1 MYIGQAVLRRED
13 ERFLRGRGR
22 FVEDVTLDRPIAH
35 AAFVRNPH
43 AHAAVTRVDTARAAS
58 MPGVFAVLT
67 GADWTAA
74 GHGDAEGVWPVKD
87 RSGAD
92 ARTAYRP
99 LICVDGVV
107 RCVGEIVA
115 IVVAED
121 RHQALDAAEAIEV
134 TYEEKPANTITAKA
148 LDPDTPLVHPAF
160 GTNEVLV
167 TEHGLKEETEAALAK
182 AHHVTEVVVP
192 SNRIT
197 AASIE
202 PRCYLGHYD
211 RVNDRYT
218 VWTTNQAPHIVRRY
232 FTKSLRIPEHKLRVI
247 APDVGGGFGMKLYH
261 YPEEALVLWGAIV
274 SGRPVRWV
282 GTRSECLLGDT
293 HARDHYTVGRMG
305 FDENG
310 KILGVKFETLAAF
323 GAYESQWQASI
334 TNAYHFTMLSLAYD
348 IPAIHTTVRAVY
360 TNATPVD
367 AYRGAGRPEAV
378 YQVERM
384 IENGAQEMGI
394 DPLEL
399 RARNLIPPEKF
410 PYQTALG
417 ITYDSGDPP
426 VLMEKIKALADY
438 EALRAEQAA
447 LRAEGQ
453 WMGIGISAFFDMA
466 GAGPVKMMNDLG
478 AKIGCYDVAS
488 VRVHPDGQITVFAG
502 SHSHGQ
508 GHETTWSQI
517 AADRLG
523 CDIDNIDLVEGDTDR
538 VPMGIGTWGSRS
550 LSTAGMAVY
559 TAADRVVA
567 KAKRLAAHMME
578 CAPEDLDLADG
589 EFTVKGTDRKLA
601 FSEVAN
607 ASYHSGDRPP
617 DLEIGLEETSF
628 FDPADCTYPSAVHL
642 CVVLVDPETCAV
654 TLRNYWAVDDVGT
667 IINPMVLHGQ
677 VHGGLVQG
685 IGQALMEECA
695 YDSETGQYLAG
706 TFMDYAI
713 PHAEDVP
720 SFGLDSHFTR
730 ALGNP
735 LGAKGAGESGTIG
748 APACICNGVIDAL
761 WHLGVRQI
769 TQPMTPKKIWRAI
782 EDAKRAQH

>member
-1 MYIGQAVLRRED
+1 MYVGQAIRRRED

-22 FVEDVTLDRPIAH
+22 FVEDITLDQPIAH
-35 AAFVRNPH
+35 AAFVRSPH
-43 AHAAVTRVDTARAAS
+43 AHAAVTRVETAQAAA
-58 MPGVFAVLT
+58 MPGVLAVLT

-74 GHGDAEGVWPVKD
+74 GHGEAEGVWPVKD
-87 RSGAD
+87 MSGAD

-115 IVVAED
+115 MVVAED
-121 RHQALDAAEAIEV
+121 RHQTLDAAEAIEV
-134 TYEEKPANTITAKA
+134 DYEEKPANTVTAKA
-148 LDPDTPLVHPAF
+148 LDPDTPLVHPGF
-160 GTNEVLV
+160 GTNEVMV
-167 TEHGLKEETEAALAK
+167 TEHGLKAETEAALAN

-192 SNRIT
+192 TNRVT
-197 AASIE
+197 AASME
-202 PRCYLGHYD
+202 PRAYLGHYD

-232 FTKSLRIPEHKLRVI
+232 FTKSLHIPEHKLRVI

-261 YPEEALVLWGAIV
+261 YPEEGLVLWGAIV
-274 SGRPVRWV
+274 CDRPVRWV

-293 HARDHYTVGRMG
+293 HARDHHTVGRMG
-305 FDENG
+305 FDETG

-348 IPAIHTTVRAVY
+348 IPAIHTQVRAVY

-399 RARNLIPPEKF
+399 RERNLIPPEKF

-438 EALRAEQAA
+438 DALRAEQAK

-478 AKIGCYDVAS
+478 AKVGCYDVAS
-488 VRVHPDGQITVFAG
+488 VRVHPDGRITVFAG

-523 CDIDNIDLVEGDTDR
+523 CDIDHIDLVEGDTDR

-567 KAKRLAAHMME
+567 KAKRMAAHMME

-589 EFTVKGTDRKLA
+589 EFTVKGTDRKLSFA
-601 FSEVAN
+601 AVAN
-607 ASYHSGDRPP
+607 ASYHSGDRPS

-628 FDPADCTYPSAVHL
+628 FDPADCTYPSAIHL
-642 CVVLVDPETCAV
+642 SVVLVDPETCAV

-667 IINPMVLHGQ
+667 VINPMVLHGQ

-695 YDSETGQYLAG
+695 YDAESGQYLSG

-720 SFGLDSHFTR
+720 SFGLDAHFTR

-782 EDAKRAQH
+782 ENAKRARH

>member
-1 MYIGQAVLRRED
+1 MYVGQAILRRED

-22 FVEDVTLDRPIAH
+22 FVEDVTLDQPIAH
-35 AAFVRNPH
+35 AAFVRSPH
-43 AHAAVTRVDTARAAS
+43 AHAAVTRVDTTRAAS
-58 MPGVFAVLT
+58 MPGVLAVLT

-74 GHGDAEGVWPVKD
+74 GHGEAEGVWPVKD

-115 IVVAED
+115 MVVAED
-121 RHQALDAAEAIEV
+121 RHQALDAAEAIAV
-134 TYEEKPANTITAKA
+134 TYEEKPANILTAKA
-148 LDPDTPLVHPAF
+148 LDPETPLVHPGF

-182 AHHVTEVVVP
+182 AHHVTEVAVP

-197 AASIE
+197 AASME

-232 FTKSLRIPEHKLRVI
+232 FTKSLHIPEHKLRVI

-274 SGRPVRWV
+274 CDRPVRWV
-282 GTRSECLLGDT
+282 GTRSECLLADT
-293 HARDHYTVGRMG
+293 HARDHHTIGRMG
-305 FDENG
+305 FDEDG

-426 VLMEKIKALADY
+426 ALMAKTKALCDY
-438 EALRAEQAA
+438 DALRAEQAA
-447 LRAEGQ
+447 LRAKASG
-453 WMGIGISAFFDMA
+453 WASASR
-466 GAGPVKMMNDLG
+466 P
-478 AKIGCYDVAS
+478 S
-488 VRVHPDGQITVFAG
+488 
-502 SHSHGQ
+502 S
-508 GHETTWSQI
+508 TW
-517 AADRLG
+517 R
-523 CDIDNIDLVEGDTDR
+523 
-538 VPMGIGTWGSRS
+538 
-550 LSTAGMAVY
+550 
-559 TAADRVVA
+559 
-567 KAKRLAAHMME
+567 
-578 CAPEDLDLADG
+578 
-589 EFTVKGTDRKLA
+589 
-601 FSEVAN
+601 
-607 ASYHSGDRPP
+607 
-617 DLEIGLEETSF
+617 
-628 FDPADCTYPSAVHL
+628 
-642 CVVLVDPETCAV
+642 
-654 TLRNYWAVDDVGT
+654 
-667 IINPMVLHGQ
+667 
-677 VHGGLVQG
+677 
-685 IGQALMEECA
+685 
-695 YDSETGQYLAG
+695 
-706 TFMDYAI
+706 
-713 PHAEDVP
+713 
-720 SFGLDSHFTR
+720 
-730 ALGNP
+730 
-735 LGAKGAGESGTIG
+735 
-748 APACICNGVIDAL
+748 APA
-761 WHLGVRQI
+761 RS
-769 TQPMTPKKIWRAI
+769 R
-782 EDAKRAQH
+782 

>member
-1 MYIGQAVLRRED
+1 
-13 ERFLRGRGR
+13 
-22 FVEDVTLDRPIAH
+22 
-35 AAFVRNPH
+35 
-43 AHAAVTRVDTARAAS
+43 
-58 MPGVFAVLT
+58 
-67 GADWTAA
+67 
-74 GHGDAEGVWPVKD
+74 
-87 RSGAD
+87 
-92 ARTAYRP
+92 
-99 LICVDGVV
+99 
-107 RCVGEIVA
+107 
-115 IVVAED
+115 
-121 RHQALDAAEAIEV
+121 
-134 TYEEKPANTITAKA
+134 
-148 LDPDTPLVHPAF
+148 
-160 GTNEVLV
+160 
-167 TEHGLKEETEAALAK
+167 
-182 AHHVTEVVVP
+182 
-192 SNRIT
+192 
-197 AASIE
+197 
-202 PRCYLGHYD
+202 
-211 RVNDRYT
+211 
-218 VWTTNQAPHIVRRY
+218 
-232 FTKSLRIPEHKLRVI
+232 
-247 APDVGGGFGMKLYH
+247 
-261 YPEEALVLWGAIV
+261 
-274 SGRPVRWV
+274 
-282 GTRSECLLGDT
+282 
-293 HARDHYTVGRMG
+293 
-305 FDENG
+305 
-310 KILGVKFETLAAF
+310 
-323 GAYESQWQASI
+323 
-334 TNAYHFTMLSLAYD
+334 
-348 IPAIHTTVRAVY
+348 
-360 TNATPVD
+360 
-367 AYRGAGRPEAV
+367 
-378 YQVERM
+378 
-384 IENGAQEMGI
+384 
-394 DPLEL
+394 
-399 RARNLIPPEKF
+399 
-410 PYQTALG
+410 
-417 ITYDSGDPP
+417 
-426 VLMEKIKALADY
+426 
-438 EALRAEQAA
+438 
-447 LRAEGQ
+447 
-453 WMGIGISAFFDMA
+453 MGIGISAFFDMA

-488 VRVHPDGQITVFAG
+488 VRVHPDGRITVFAG

-523 CDIDNIDLVEGDTDR
+523 CDIDHIDVVEGDTDR

-589 EFTVKGTDRKLA
+589 EFTVKGTDRTLS

-607 ASYHSGDRPP
+607 AAYHSGDRPS

-667 IINPMVLHGQ
+667 VINPMVLEGQ

-695 YDSETGQYLAG
+695 YDSETGQYLSG
-706 TFMDYAI
+706 TFMDYAV

-748 APACICNGVIDAL
+748 APACICNGVTDAL

>member
-1 MYIGQAVLRRED
+1 MYVGQAILRRED

-22 FVEDVTLDRPIAH
+22 FVEDVSLDQPISH
-35 AAFVRNPH
+35 AAFVRSPH
-43 AHAAVTRVDTARAAS
+43 AHASVTRVDATRAAS
-58 MPGVFAVLT
+58 MPGVLTVLT
-67 GADWTAA
+67 GDDWTAA
-74 GHGDAEGVWPVKD
+74 GHGEAEGVWPVKD

-115 IVVAED
+115 MVVAED
-121 RHQALDAAEAIEV
+121 RHQALDAAEAVEV
-134 TYEEKPANTITAKA
+134 AYEEKPANILTAKA
-148 LDPDTPLVHPAF
+148 LDPETPLVHPGF

-182 AHHVTEVVVP
+182 AHHVTEVAVP

-197 AASIE
+197 AASME
-202 PRCYLGHYD
+202 PRAYLGHHD

-232 FTKSLRIPEHKLRVI
+232 FTKSLHIPEHRLRVI

-274 SGRPVRWV
+274 CDRPVRWV
-282 GTRSECLLGDT
+282 GTRSECLLADT
-293 HARDHYTVGRMG
+293 HARDHHTVGRMG
-305 FDENG
+305 FDEDG

-426 VLMEKIKALADY
+426 VLMAKIKALCDY
-438 EALRAEQAA
+438 DALRAEQAA
-447 LRAEGQ
+447 LRAEEQ
-453 WMGIGISAFFDMA
+453 WMGVGISAFFDMA

-478 AKIGCYDVAS
+478 AKVGCYDVAS
-488 VRVHPDGQITVFAG
+488 VRVHPDGRITVFAG

-523 CDIDNIDLVEGDTDR
+523 CDIDHIDVVEGDTDR

-567 KAKRLAAHMME
+567 KAKRMAAHIME

-589 EFTVKGTDRKLA
+589 EFTVKGTDRTLS
-601 FSEVAN
+601 FSAVAN
-607 ASYHSGDRPP
+607 AAYHSGDRPS

-667 IINPMVLHGQ
+667 VINPMVLEGQ

-695 YDSETGQYLAG
+695 YDSETGQYLSG
-706 TFMDYAI
+706 TFMDYAV

>member
-1 MYIGQAVLRRED
+1 MYVGQAIRRRED
-13 ERFLRGRGR
+13 DRFLLGRGR
-22 FVEDVTLDRPIAH
+22 YVEDITLDDPIAH
-35 AAFVRNPH
+35 AAFVRSPH
-43 AHAAVTRVDTARAAS
+43 AHAAVTRVDTARAAA
-58 MPGVFAVLT
+58 MPGVLAVLT
-67 GADWTAA
+67 GEDWTRA
-74 GHGDAEGVWPVKD
+74 GNGEAEGVWPVKD
-87 RSGAD
+87 MSGAP
-92 ARTAYRP
+92 ARTVNRP
-99 LICVDGVV
+99 FICVDGTV

-115 IVVAED
+115 MVVAED
-121 RHQALDAAEAIEV
+121 RHQAQDAAEAIEV
-134 TYEEKPANTITAKA
+134 DYEEKPANTITARA
-148 LDPDTPLVHPAF
+148 LDADTPLVHPAH

-192 SNRIT
+192 TNRVT

-202 PRCYLGHYD
+202 PRCYMGHHD
-211 RVNDRYT
+211 TVNDRYT

-232 FTKSLRIPEHKLRVI
+232 FTKSLNIPEHKLRVI

-305 FDENG
+305 FDAEG
-310 KILGVKFETLAAF
+310 RILGVKFETLGAF
-323 GAYESQWQASI
+323 GAYESQWNASI

-367 AYRGAGRPEAV
+367 AYRGAGRPETV
-378 YQVERM
+378 YQVERL
-384 IENGAQEMGI
+384 IENGAHEMGI

-410 PYQTALG
+410 PYQTAIG

-426 VLMEKIKALADY
+426 ALVEKARALANYD
-438 EALRAEQAA
+438 ALRAEQAA

-453 WMGIGISAFFDMA
+453 WMGIGICAFFDMA

-488 VRVHPDGQITVFAG
+488 VRVHPDGRITVFAG

-523 CDIDNIDLVEGDTDR
+523 CDIEHIDLVEGDTDR

-567 KAKRLAAHMME
+567 KSKRMAAHMLE

-589 EFTVKGTDRKLA
+589 EFTVKGTDRKLSFA
-601 FSEVAN
+601 AVAN

-654 TLRNYWAVDDVGT
+654 TLRDYWAVDDVGT

-695 YDSETGQYLAG
+695 YDPESGQYLAG
-706 TFMDYAI
+706 TFMDYAV

-748 APACICNGVIDAL
+748 APACVCNGMIDAL
-761 WHLGVRQI
+761 WHLGVRQV

-782 EDAKRAQH
+782 KDAKRAQQ